1 MKKNPLPSA
10 PSPWINPDALISM
23 AEKMNFPDLEEVAQ
37 VASILRDGA
46 DTGVTGAARLPQ
58 QAKNSPK
65 VFEYGDRVLDTL
77 RSWLEKASS

>member
-1 MKKNPLPSA
+1 MKKNPLPTA
-10 PSPWINPDALISM
+10 PSPWINPDALILM
-23 AEKMNFPDLEEVAQ
+23 AEKMNFPDLKEVAQ
-37 VASILRDGA
+37 VASILREEA
-46 DTGVTGAARLPQ
+46 DTGITGAARLPQ

>member
-1 MKKNPLPSA
+1 MKKNPLPTT
-10 PSPWINPDALISM
+10 PSPWINPDSLILM
-23 AEKMNFPDLEEVAQ
+23 AEKMDFPDLVEVAQ
-37 VASILRDGA
+37 VASILREGA

-58 QAKNSPK
+58 QARNSPK